1 MELSITQASQKANVT
16 EATIRNWIKSGK
28 LEARKDGKT
37 WKISEKALK
46 KQITGPVGK
55 QADESIM
62 SEENIARI
70 AGKVVEEIQGIFEQ
84 TQARQAELAQ
94 ASETLRKEHAELQ
107 GRVAWLE
114 NEMAGVKDC
123 LKEFAQQARQ
133 PEKPAKQDQ
142 RLPGKPEPSQEKP
155 TVQEKKA
162 EQPQEETAEK
172 WARENAEKW
181 LDEPCQYGKAK
192 GRTWRQLAENQGTKI
207 EIKGVPSLPR
217 AYLHAI
223 ESWHQCESVWAKMKA
238 KVALEVVRK
247 ETETY
252 HNHYNH
258 PAEHGF

>member
-16 EATIRNWIKSGK
+16 EATIRNWIKAGK

-46 KQITGPVGK
+46 KQISG
-55 QADESIM
+55 QMDESIM

-70 AGKVVEEIQGIFEQ
+70 AGKVVAEIQGIFEQ

-107 GRVAWLE
+107 DRVAWLE
-114 NEMAGVKDC
+114 SEMAGVKEY
-123 LKEFAQQARQ
+123 LKESGQQARQ
-133 PEKPAKQDQ
+133 PEKPAQPDQ
-142 RLPGKPEPSQEKP
+142 RLPGKPEPSKEKP
-155 TVQEKKA
+155 TVQEQKA
-162 EQPQEETAEK
+162 EKPQEETAEK
-172 WARENAEKW
+172 WARENTEKW

-192 GRTWRQLAENQGTKI
+192 GRTWRQLAENQGGKI

-247 ETETY
+247 ETEPY

-258 PAEHGF
+258 HAEHGF